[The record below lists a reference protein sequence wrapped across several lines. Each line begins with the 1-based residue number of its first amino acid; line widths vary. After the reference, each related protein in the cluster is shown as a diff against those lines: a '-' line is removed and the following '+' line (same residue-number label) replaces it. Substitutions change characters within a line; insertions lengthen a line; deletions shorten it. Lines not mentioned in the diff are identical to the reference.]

1 MINTIEFINY
11 RNLHE
16 YIHAIK
22 TNDTITKI
30 IRQNTENNS

>member
-11 RNLHE
+11 RNLDE
-16 YIHAIK
+16 QLHAIK

-30 IRQNTENNS
+30 IKQNKENNS